1 MSNLSLTFRCYEHW
15 KTTCMICASKI
26 NYEVFNGSSLIL
38 FAIFSLRKFWQ
49 GQLTQIQHLSRK

>member
-1 MSNLSLTFRCYEHW
+1 MFNLSLIFRCYEQW
-15 KTTCMICASKI
+15 KTIYMICASKI
-26 NYEVFNGSSLIL
+26 KYEVFNGSSLIL